1 MHWTW
6 PSPFRCDWDTQ
17 NVNTLCPTKTTLHP
31 SLLEQKPDGPQF
43 TSWSR
48 TRRGKQ
54 QMSGGWPVTTVTRAR
69 CPRVL
74 TGVRNTRSQETPST
88 RGSGVQICSVVSWR
102 PAHQQHNITTSVSS
116 VSKWFLITRYNFPIH
131 LNGVASFSRLRFYCQ
146 SSINQRNTS
155 VKYH

>member
-17 NVNTLCPTKTTLHP
+17 NVNTLCPTKTPLHCWNKSQTAP
-31 SLLEQKPDGPQF
+31 SLHHMVTDTERKADEWGMASDQCDRGPVPACPD
-43 TSWSR
+43 
-48 TRRGKQ
+48 
-54 QMSGGWPVTTVTRAR
+54 
-69 CPRVL
+69 C
-74 TGVRNTRSQETPST
+74 VRNTRSQETPST
-88 RGSGVQICSVVSWR
+88 RGSGVQISSVVSWR
-102 PAHQQHNITTSVSS
+102 PAHQQHNITTAVSS

-146 SSINQRNTS
+146 SSINQRNTA